1 MAPPPWKKVL
11 YLKQPYK
18 DNYVDSSF
26 LDSLILNANVQRY
39 EFRTLC
45 HGALPMIWQLS
56 LVVIFVNVWW
66 RMQRLIWDLQ
76 WLLALDIVLFGY
88 LILGWRKEDHKIENQ
103 AAEAWDLLDVLQAKI
118 IFPLWVL
125 APLLQTLTRSW
136 SDDTIILIAS
146 SLLVLHVASYRYK
159 DFGRSA
165 SDPSSKRSSE
175 EEAVCS
181 LPGGPSALNAAI
193 LAATILASRLQTPQ
207 EVFAFMSFAME
218 VFALIPRM
226 GSLQG
231 KVLVPI
237 YACAVAMLGFSSA
250 ACIFIAATIMIGFL
264 SPALFMWAQRYKTEI
279 QGPWDIAHVIPQVKG

>member
-1 MAPPPWKKVL
+1 MAPLPPWKKVL

-45 HGALPMIWQLS
+45 QGALPIIWQLS

-76 WLLALDIVLFGY
+76 WLLALDIVLFGC
-88 LILGWRKEDHKIENQ
+88 LILGWRKEDHKMEDQ
-103 AAEAWDLLDVLQAKI
+103 ALWDVLQALKI

-136 SDDTIILIAS
+136 SDDTIALIAS

-159 DFGRSA
+159 DFGKPPSGL
-165 SDPSSKRSSE
+165 SSKRTSE

-193 LAATILASRLQTPQ
+193 LAATILASRLQTAQ

-226 GSLQG
+226 RITIIGSLQ
-231 KVLVPI
+231 VLVPI

-250 ACIFIAATIMIGFL
+250 ACIFVAATVMIGLL

-279 QGPWDIAHVIPQVKG
+279 QGPWDIAHVIPQVNG